1 MRMEI
6 GWRLLLSDLRVCC
19 RPPCRLCAWIIIIL
33 IFLVSSSFETI
44 ILTSLPRSTRVRKST
59 RTLLRQGVAILVP
72 TQALSNFISST
83 SSQDQ
88 CSPLLNHTYYIYRS
102 RHSSSAHM
110 AYRSPGSSPSDAED
124 TLSSS
129 NVSPSS
135 TTSPL
140 AMIPGNVDGS
150 GSPSSRSNKGTPNRI
165 PLDLPRTQTASKGGC
180 W

>member
-1 MRMEI
+1 M
-6 GWRLLLSDLRVCC
+6 
-19 RPPCRLCAWIIIIL
+19 
-33 IFLVSSSFETI
+33 SSSFDTI

-72 TQALSNFISST
+72 TQALYNFISST

-102 RHSSSAHM
+102 RHSSSAHHM
-110 AYRSPGSSPSDAED
+110 AYRSPGSSPSEAED

-140 AMIPGNVDGS
+140 AMIPASVDGS
-150 GSPSSRSNKGTPNRI
+150 DSPSSRSNKGTPNRI